1 MLLPESRIESVDYY
15 THHRSH
21 PIFRTAPED
30 VIVIRWKEW
39 WRPRTRLV
47 FPLIIPLIRNERDE
61 VDDTAVSWRPTDEVL
76 ELLDQL
82 RQHCRSN

>member
-47 FPLIIPLIRNERDE
+47 FPLICTQIDHYDRTGTTWE
-61 VDDTAVSWRPTDEVL
+61 PTIEVL

-82 RQHCRSN
+82 RQHCKQN